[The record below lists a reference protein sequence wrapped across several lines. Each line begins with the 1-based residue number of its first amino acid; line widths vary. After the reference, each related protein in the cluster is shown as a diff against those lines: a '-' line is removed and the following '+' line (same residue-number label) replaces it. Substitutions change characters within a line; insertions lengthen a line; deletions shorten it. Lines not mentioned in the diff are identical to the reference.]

1 MAEELQCWSCGAS
14 LSDQPMPLGRLAE
27 CTACR
32 AELHVCRQCRH
43 YDPRVAE
50 QCREER
56 ADPPLEKTRANFCDY
71 LEPEPRAWQ
80 PPRRDPATEQARAE
94 LEALFGGTPPADGK
108 PGGREAESSDQPLSE
123 AERARRELERLF
135 GGKG

>member
-1 MAEELQCWSCGAS
+1 MAEELQCWNCGAS
-14 LSDQPMPLGRLAE
+14 LSDQPLPLGRLAE

-43 YDPRVAE
+43 YDPKVAE

-80 PPRRDPATEQARAE
+80 PPRRDPATERARAE
-94 LEALFGGTPPADGK
+94 LEALFGGRRSPPPDDDAQ
-108 PGGREAESSDQPLSE
+108 AESSERPLSE

-135 GGKG
+135 GRKG